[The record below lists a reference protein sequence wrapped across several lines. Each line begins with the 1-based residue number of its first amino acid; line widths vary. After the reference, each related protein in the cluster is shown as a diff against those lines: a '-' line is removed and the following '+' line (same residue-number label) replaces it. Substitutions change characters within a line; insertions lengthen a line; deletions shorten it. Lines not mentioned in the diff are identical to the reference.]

1 MTGALLGGA
10 PVQQAARLQMVI
22 MFMIAAASALAAIL
36 VTGGAL
42 LTVVDTEHRVR
53 AERVDARK
61 HLVWRGRERAW
72 AGICQAGTRVKEGV
86 KGLFGGKRA
95 RDGEAR
101 ENGER
106 DGLLG

>member
-42 LTVVDTEHRVR
+42 ATVVDGAHRVR
-53 AERVDARK
+53 AGRVDPRK
-61 HLVWRGRERAW
+61 HWVWRMRERAW
-72 AGICQAGTRVKEGV
+72 AWGVGKAKAGVVKVRSAWGPKKV
-86 KGLFGGKRA
+86 
-95 RDGEAR
+95 DGEDG
-101 ENGER
+101 EGER